1 MSVIAVISK
10 NEVIKKEVV
19 EKEVVEVVKKMA
31 IELIKSW
38 NPLSSDFIVLRD
50 FYSLSYPAPLSRE
63 LLEKIRK
70 FSPRRVENKV
80 EVSLPIYE
88 IVYDAQ
94 WAGGGLQIGDATVIF
109 PYIDEK
115 TTEEILRG
123 VIENL
128 AVVEKSE

>member
-10 NEVIKKEVV
+10 NEVIKKEVA
-19 EKEVVEVVKKMA
+19 EKEVVDVVKEIA

-38 NPLSSDFIVLRD
+38 NPLASDFIVLRD
-50 FYSLSYPAPLSRE
+50 FYSISYPAPLSRE
-63 LLEKIRK
+63 LLEKIKK
-70 FSPRRVENKV
+70 FSPKRVENKI

-123 VIENL
+123 IIENL
-128 AVVEKSE
+128 TAAEKSE